1 MKLSS
6 RLLIFLML
14 VSVLLSL
21 SVSASATG
29 LYDLVEAP
37 EMGAQ
42 YYLVAD
48 VDGTDYFFRN
58 TKSGESVTHTAPY
71 SVCTTTSLTDASI
84 RMLTLVEVEGGFTLD
99 YPDGSKRI
107 YSYDVDNDG
116 VVDTGVNAKSVAA
129 NHYFS
134 WDAENKYI
142 YMMKSGVQYVLS
154 VKKLLSSG
162 SGQEEYRMLT
172 VPASEVGAA
181 NGVYPVRFAKPHE
194 CTFSDEWTADENSHW
209 HACSCGEKKN
219 LQLHQVTD
227 WTVTKEPAVGVEG
240 SRKGTC
246 SVCAAE
252 VVETIEA
259 LKEETQAPTAT
270 GGQEDTIPGSTGS
283 AGTTENPQPS
293 GTIDPIGLA
302 AVIALA
308 VTGLAI
314 MIWGKKKDKA

>member
-1 MKLSS
+1 MKTRS
-6 RLLIFLML
+6 RLLIYAML

-29 LYDLVEAP
+29 LYDMVDAP
-37 EMGAQ
+37 QVGSQ

-48 VDGTDYFFRN
+48 VDGTDYFFRHS
-58 TKSGESVTHTAPY
+58 KSGESVTHTAPY
-71 SVCTTTSLTDASI
+71 SVFVTSDPEDKNIKL
-84 RMLTLVEVEGGFTLD
+84 MTLAEVEGGFTLD
-99 YPDGSKRI
+99 YPDGEKRI
-107 YSYDVDNDG
+107 YSYDVDKDG
-116 VVDTGVNAKSVAA
+116 VVDTGVNAKSVPA
-129 NHYFS
+129 NHYFA
-134 WDAENKYI
+134 WDAQNRYI
-142 YMMKSGVQYVLS
+142 YMMKSGVQYVLA

-181 NGVYPVRFAKPHE
+181 NGVYPVRFAKQHT
-194 CTFSDEWTADENSHW
+194 CSFSDDWASDENSHW

-246 SVCAAE
+246 TICSAE
-252 VVETIEA
+252 VVETMKA
-259 LKEETQAPTAT
+259 LTEQTQAPET
-270 GGQEDTIPGSTGS
+270 TGS
-283 AGTTENPQPS
+283 QQTTAPETTTAADTPVAGQNS

-302 AVIALA
+302 AVIVLA